1 MGVGFSRYWI
11 TIERKMGTPARFMAP
26 KSVMSDQPTIKA
38 TSPHAESLGF
48 REFANEG
55 YL

>member
-1 MGVGFSRYWI
+1 MGVGFSRYRI
-11 TIERKMGTPARFMAP
+11 TIESKIGTPARFMAP